1 MSEQS
6 AYQQNEETEQQIS
19 NHQKEKTMKAIDKS
33 VPAYYAAGREYHRL
47 RENIGL
53 IEFER
58 TKEII
63 LENLPKPP
71 AVIYDIGGAY
81 GEYAWWLAHLGYEVH
96 LFDLSETNIRMSA
109 ELAEEYPDFKRG
121 LRRAK
126 CPEGRQQRGRGAYD
140 GTALSHYRL

>member
-58 TKEII
+58 TKVTSAA
-63 LENLPKPP
+63 LTENTRGGWLISAMRCICLIYRKP
-71 AVIYDIGGAY
+71 I
-81 GEYAWWLAHLGYEVH
+81 
-96 LFDLSETNIRMSA
+96 SE
-109 ELAEEYPDFKRG
+109 
-121 LRRAK
+121 
-126 CPEGRQQRGRGAYD
+126 
-140 GTALSHYRL
+140 

>member
-63 LENLPKPP
+63 LENHERNNPRKPSQ
-71 AVIYDIGGAY
+71 AARS
-81 GEYAWWLAHLGYEVH
+81 
-96 LFDLSETNIRMSA
+96 DL
-109 ELAEEYPDFKRG
+109 
-121 LRRAK
+121 
-126 CPEGRQQRGRGAYD
+126 
-140 GTALSHYRL
+140 